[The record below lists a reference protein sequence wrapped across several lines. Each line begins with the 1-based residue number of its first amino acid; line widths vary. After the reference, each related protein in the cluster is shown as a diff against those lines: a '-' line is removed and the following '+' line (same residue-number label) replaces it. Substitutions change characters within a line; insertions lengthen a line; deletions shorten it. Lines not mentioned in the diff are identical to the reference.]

1 VEKLNIKYMEQSPQV
16 FREFFGYMET
26 VKGKSANTIDGYF
39 MDLRTFFRYFKLSK
53 GYVPADADFNKI
65 DILDVDIDMCAQV
78 TLADIHLFLNYAT
91 SVLNNKNA
99 AKSRKCS
106 SLRSFFNYLTSRT
119 NQLSVNPTLHLENP
133 KLRSSLPHF
142 LTLEQSF
149 DLLRSIEGKHKERD
163 YCILLLFLTCGMRL
177 SELVGINYRDI
188 SDDGRLR
195 LLGKGNKERIV
206 YLNSACM
213 EAVRRWMAVRPK
225 DGVIDKDALFLSS
238 RRQRISPKTVQHLV
252 KTYLSGIGLEKGY
265 STHKLR
271 HTAATLM
278 YQEGV
283 DVRVLKDILGHE
295 NLSTTQ
301 IYTHVSSEQMKKAAS
316 ANPIGKLRQPKDD
329 Q

>member
-1 VEKLNIKYMEQSPQV
+1 MNIKYMEQSPELLK
-16 FREFFGYMET
+16 EFFGYMES
-26 VKGKSANTIDGYF
+26 VKGKSANTVDGYF
-39 MDLRTFFRYFKLSK
+39 LDLRTFFRYFKLSK
-53 GYVPADADFNKI
+53 GYVPADTEFNKI
-65 DILDVDIDMCAQV
+65 HIMDVDIDMCAAV
-78 TLADIHLFLNYAT
+78 TLSDIHLFLNYAT
-91 SVLNNKNA
+91 SVLKNQNA

-106 SLRSFFNYLTSRT
+106 ALRAFFKYLTSKT
-119 NQLSVNPTLHLENP
+119 NRLAVNPALELENP

-149 DLLRSIEGKHKERD
+149 DLLRSVEGKNKERD

-206 YLNSACM
+206 YISEACV
-213 EAVRRWMAVRPK
+213 EAVKRYKAVRPV

-238 RRQRISPKTVQHLV
+238 HRKRISPKTVQHLV
-252 KTYLSGIGLEKGY
+252 KTYLSGIGLEQGY

-301 IYTHVSSEQMKKAAS
+301 IYTHVSSEQMKKAAK
-316 ANPIGKLRQPKDD
+316 ANPISKLRQSPKPTE
-329 Q
+329 

>member
-1 VEKLNIKYMEQSPQV
+1 MNIKYMEQSPQI
-16 FREFFGYMET
+16 FREFFGYMES
-26 VKGKSANTIDGYF
+26 VKGKSSNTVDGYF
-39 MDLRTFFRYFKLSK
+39 IDLRCFFRYYKLST
-53 GYVPADADFNKI
+53 GRVPADSDFTGI
-65 DILDVDIDMCAQV
+65 DIMDVDIELCRQV
-78 TLADIHLFLNYAT
+78 TLSDIHLFLNYAT
-91 SVLNNKNA
+91 TVLKNKNA

-106 SLRSFFNYLTSRT
+106 ALRAFFGYLASKSD
-119 NQLSVNPTLHLENP
+119 NEKKLDINPTIGLGNP
-133 KLRSSLPHF
+133 KIHSTLPHY

-149 DLLRSIEGKHKERD
+149 DLLRSIDGKHKERD

-195 LLGKGNKERIV
+195 LLGKGSKERIV
-206 YLNSACM
+206 YLSQPCM
-213 EAVRRWMAVRPK
+213 EAIKRYMAVRPK
-225 DGVIDKDALFLSS
+225 DGVIDKEALFLST

-252 KTYLSGIGLEKGY
+252 KTHLADIGLDKGY

-316 ANPIGKLRQPKDD
+316 ANPIGKLKQTD
-329 Q
+329 

>member
-1 VEKLNIKYMEQSPQV
+1 MNIKYMEQSPQI
-16 FREFFGYMET
+16 FREFFGYMES
-26 VKGKSANTIDGYF
+26 VKGKSANTVDGYF
-39 MDLRTFFRYFKLSK
+39 IDLRCFFRYYKLSK
-53 GYVPADADFNKI
+53 GLVPADSVFTDITI
-65 DILDVDIDMCAQV
+65 DDVDIELCRRV
-78 TLADIHLFLNYAT
+78 TLSDIHLFLNYAT
-91 SVLNNKNA
+91 TVLNNKNA

-106 SLRSFFNYLTSRT
+106 ALRAFFGYLTSKT
-119 NQLSVNPTLHLENP
+119 NQLAVNPTLELENP
-133 KLRSSLPHF
+133 KLRSTLPHF

-149 DLLRSIEGKHKERD
+149 DLLRSIEGRHKERD

-206 YLNSACM
+206 YLNGACM
-213 EAVRRWMAVRPK
+213 EAVKRYMAVRPK
-225 DGVIDKDALFLSS
+225 DGVIDREALFLST
-238 RRQRISPKTVQHLV
+238 RRQRISRKTVQHLV
-252 KTYLSGIGLEKGY
+252 KTHLADIGLGEGY

-301 IYTHVSSEQMKKAAS
+301 IYTHVSSEQMKAAAS
-316 ANPIGKLRQPKDD
+316 ANPIGKIRPKK
-329 Q
+329 QEQ

>member
-1 VEKLNIKYMEQSPQV
+1 MNIKYMTQSPPI
-16 FREFFGYMET
+16 FKEFFGYLES
-26 VKGKSANTIDGYF
+26 VKGKSANTVDGYF
-39 MDLRTFFRYFKLSK
+39 IDLRCFFRYYKLST
-53 GYVPADADFNKI
+53 GRVPADTEFNSI
-65 DILDVDIDMCAQV
+65 DISDVDVEMCSKV
-78 TLADIHLFLNYAT
+78 TLSDIHLFLNYAT

-106 SLRSFFNYLTSRT
+106 ALRAFFGYLCSKT
-119 NQLSVNPTLHLENP
+119 NKISVNPTLELENP

-149 DLLRSIEGKHKERD
+149 DLLRSVDGKHKERD

-177 SELVGINYRDI
+177 SELAGINYRDI

-206 YLNSACM
+206 YLNEACM
-213 EAVRRWMAVRPK
+213 DAVKRYMAVRPK
-225 DGVIDKDALFLSS
+225 DGVIDKEALFLST
-238 RRQRISPKTVQHLV
+238 RRQRISIKNVQHLV
-252 KTYLSGIGLEKGY
+252 KKHLSEIGLGEGY

-301 IYTHVSSEQMKKAAS
+301 IYTHVSSEQMKNAAQK
-316 ANPIGKLRQPKDD
+316 NPIGKMKPKSE
-329 Q
+329 

>member
-1 VEKLNIKYMEQSPQV
+1 MNRKYMDQSPEI
-16 FREFFGYMET
+16 FKLFFSYMEST
-26 VKGKSANTIDGYF
+26 KGKSSNTVDGYF
-39 MDLRTFFRYFKLSK
+39 MDLRTFFRYFKLAK
-53 GYVPADADFNKI
+53 GYVPADTDFNKI
-65 DILDVDIDMCAQV
+65 DILDVDLEMCSRV
-78 TLADIHLFLNYAT
+78 TLTDIHLFLGYAT

-106 SLRSFFNYLTSRT
+106 SLRSFYKYLTSKE
-119 NQLSVNPTLHLENP
+119 NLLKYNPTLELENP
-133 KLRSSLPHF
+133 KLRSTLPRF

-149 DLLRSIEGKHKERD
+149 DLLRSVEGRNKERD

-213 EAVRRWMAVRPK
+213 DAVKRWMEVRPK
-225 DGVIDKDALFLSS
+225 DGVIDKEALFLSS
-238 RRQRISPKTVQHLV
+238 RRQRISIKTVQHLV
-252 KTYLSGIGLEKGY
+252 KTYLSGIGLEQGY

-301 IYTHVSSEQMKKAAS
+301 IYTHVSSEQMKNAVD
-316 ANPIGKLRQPKDD
+316 ANPIGKIRKPDNKQ
-329 Q
+329 

>member
-1 VEKLNIKYMEQSPQV
+1 MEKLNIKYMEQSPQV

-91 SVLNNKNA
+91 TVLKNKNA

-119 NQLSVNPTLHLENP
+119 NQLTVNPTLHLENP

-142 LTLEQSF
+142 LSLEQSF
-149 DLLRSIEGKHKERD
+149 DLLRSIEGKNKERD

-213 EAVRRWMAVRPK
+213 EAVKRWMAVRPK

-252 KTYLSGIGLEKGY
+252 KTYLSGIGLDKGY

-316 ANPIGKLRQPKDD
+316 ANPIGKLKQLKED

>member
-1 VEKLNIKYMEQSPQV
+1 LNRKYMQESPEIIKLFLSQ
-16 FREFFGYMET
+16 MET
-26 VKGKSANTIDGYF
+26 VKGKSPKTVDGYYL
-39 MDLRTFFRYFKLSK
+39 DLRTFFRYLKISRQI
-53 GYVPADADFNKI
+53 VPSDVEFEKI
-65 DILDVDIDMCAQV
+65 DIMDVDVDLCASV
-78 TLADIHLFLNYAT
+78 TLNDINLFLAYAT
-91 SVLNNKNA
+91 TVLNNKNA

-106 SLRSFFNYLTSRT
+106 SLRSFFKFLTDKNYIDI
-119 NQLSVNPTLHLENP
+119 NPTLGLENP
-133 KLRSSLPHF
+133 KLRSTLPRY

-149 DLLRSIEGKHKERD
+149 DLLRSVEGKNKERD
-163 YCILLLFLTCGMRL
+163 YCILLMFLTCGMRL
-177 SELVGINYRDI
+177 SELAGINYRDI

-213 EAVRRWMAVRPK
+213 EAIKRWMEVRPR

-238 RRQRISPKTVQHLV
+238 RCRRISIKTVQHLV

-301 IYTHVSSEQMKKAAS
+301 IYTHVSSEQMKSAAET
-316 ANPIGKLRQPKDD
+316 NPIGKIKPKKTD

>member
-1 VEKLNIKYMEQSPQV
+1 MNIKYMEQSPPL
-16 FREFFGYMET
+16 FKEFFGYMES
-26 VKGKSANTIDGYF
+26 VKGKSSNTVDGYF
-39 MDLRTFFRYFKLSK
+39 IDLRTFFRYFKQSK
-53 GYVPADADFNKI
+53 GYVSKEIDFNKI

-78 TLADIHLFLNYAT
+78 TLSDIHLFLNFAT

-106 SLRSFFNYLTSRT
+106 SLRAFFKYLTSKT
-119 NQLSVNPTLHLENP
+119 NKLAVNPTLELENP

-142 LTLEQSF
+142 LSLEQSF
-149 DLLRSIEGKHKERD
+149 DLLRSIDGKNKERD

-188 SDDGRLR
+188 TDDGRLR

-206 YLNSACM
+206 YINDACM
-213 EAVRRWMAVRPK
+213 EAVRRYMAVRPK

-238 RRQRISPKTVQHLV
+238 RRQRISTKTVQHLV

-301 IYTHVSSEQMKKAAS
+301 IYTHVSNEQIKKAAS
-316 ANPIGKLRQPKDD
+316 SNPIGKLKQS